1 MALFRRSNL
10 LVKRDC
16 RARNG
21 DLSCH
26 ASASDFE
33 QTMNGD
39 QLVVDSP
46 SSLYYPR
53 PVTQPSLFA
62 AVQWTVTRLTA
73 RIRKTIEDDSALQD
87 LWVRGEISNLSRP
100 ASGHIYF
107 TLKDSGASLR
117 AVMWKLNAAKMKLP
131 LRDGMEVEA
140 HGNVGV
146 YEVGGQYQLYAD
158 LIRPVGE
165 GALYAEFLR
174 LKSLLE
180 SEGLFEADR
189 KRPIP
194 QLPRRIGIVTSATGA
209 ALRDMLNTLR
219 RRLPLAEVILA
230 PSPVQGV
237 DAPPAIVSALA
248 RLNRLVPRPDV
259 ILVARGGGSIEDLWA
274 FNDERVVRAIAASE
288 SPVISGVGH
297 ETDFTLADF
306 AADLRAPTPTAAAE
320 LAASVTL
327 FDLASAMSDFGQRM
341 VIALTDLIQQNRIEL
356 SNLESRLRF
365 HSPAR
370 QLQSERQRVDELTRR
385 ATTVQAHRLELEA
398 SGLGGLGKRL
408 EALNPFQVLARGYA
422 VVTKTDG
429 SLIRNVKQAKAD
441 ESIQVR
447 VSDGTFEAQITKAN
461 SQQPIANSQ

>member
-1 MALFRRSNL
+1 M
-10 LVKRDC
+10 
-16 RARNG
+16 
-21 DLSCH
+21 
-26 ASASDFE
+26 
-33 QTMNGD
+33 
-39 QLVVDSP
+39 
-46 SSLYYPR
+46 
-53 PVTQPSLFA
+53 TQPSLFT

-73 RIRKTIEDDSALQD
+73 HIRKTLEDDPALQD
-87 LWVRGEISNLSRP
+87 LWVRGEISNVSRP

-117 AVMWKLNAAKMKLP
+117 AVMWKLDAAKMKLP

-140 HGNVGV
+140 HGRIGV

-158 LIRPVGE
+158 IIRPVGE

-174 LKSLLE
+174 LKALLE
-180 SEGLFEADR
+180 AEGLFDPQR

-194 QLPRRIGIVTSATGA
+194 EFPHRIGIVTSGTGA

-237 DAPPAIVSALA
+237 DAPPALVSALE
-248 RLNRLVPRPDV
+248 RLNRLDPRPDV

-274 FNDERVVRAIAASE
+274 FNDERVVRTVAASR

-297 ETDFTLADF
+297 ETDFTLTDF

-320 LAASVTL
+320 LATPVTL
-327 FDLASAMSDFGQRM
+327 FDLASSMSGLGQRLD
-341 VIALTDLIQQNRIEL
+341 IALTHVIQQGRVEL
-356 SNLESRLRF
+356 SNIESRLRF

-370 QLQSERQRVDELTRR
+370 QLQSERQRLDELSRR
-385 ATTVQAHRLELEA
+385 GMSAQSHRLELEA
-398 SGLGGLGKRL
+398 SGLDGLGKRL
-408 EALNPFQVLARGYA
+408 EALSPFQVLARGYA
-422 VVTKTDG
+422 VVAKMDG
-429 SLIRNVKQAKAD
+429 SLIRSVEQAKVN

-447 VSDGTFEAQITKAN
+447 VSDGTFGAQVTP
-461 SQQPIANSQ
+461 SQ